1 MKTIMTFMLLFLTS
15 ISIYAQKVSGVV
27 LDEKKVPIIGAAVL
41 VKGTTQGAA
50 TDIDGKFELNV
61 PDLKNDALVVSYI
74 GYKKKHQKLDGKSML
89 TIMMEPEVHEI
100 QEVVISVGYGSMKK
114 SDITGSIV
122 SIQTSEEE
130 SLRATSFDRMLQ
142 GKAAGLVVNTG
153 SAAPGGASNVRIRGN
168 SSLRGNN
175 SPLYVV
181 DGIIITT
188 EETQNPMG
196 QGAGGGNSMM
206 SEQNPLSSISPQDIE
221 SIEVLKDASAT
232 AIYGS
237 QGANGV
243 ILITTKKGKTGK
255 PTVNVGMTLT
265 ASHMKKQ
272 VPMLETADYLGFYN
286 YFLGSTGTPLT
297 MNDVTPVN
305 WQERSTR
312 TALSQNYR
320 TSISGKANKTSYY
333 LSLGYLSNQG
343 IIKESAFSQYDMRL
357 NITQEISNVFQITS
371 NTSFSSLNTTMTSG
385 TDKLSNTR
393 SSLIR
398 HMVLFKPVMTSKTD
412 TESYDEELTG
422 PDAWFRDYDDDSND
436 NQFRTNITL
445 DIKPKDWLSF
455 QVKGGLNYRTKE
467 RSMWYG
473 KETFVGQQTNGKA
486 GISNIKNLAFNAEAL
501 MLVNKTFNKKHAV
514 SGTFGVVYNNSDLTS
529 SSITGEDFSIH
540 SLRAKGISSASIL
553 YPYIY
558 KEVGDQLFSV
568 LARGLYS
575 YDNKYMLTA
584 TFRADGSSK
593 FSKSNRFSYFPSFA
607 FAWRVNQEGF
617 MQDATSVSNMKL
629 RLGWGQVGSQAI
641 APYQTLSNYYNN
653 NYSKPDG
660 SVDTGVVPSRIANP
674 DLKWETSEQY
684 NAGVDV
690 GFFDQRLTFVF
701 DAYLKKTKDLLQEIA
716 IPTGS
721 GFNSMYINRGTIDNK
736 GIELTVDA
744 TPYQNKK
751 WKWNIGGNISVY
763 RSKIKSLGMPTS
775 TIGTLENVQAYLGGN
790 LGNNNTTKFPVNIFV
805 EGKPVGMFFG
815 YQTSG
820 IMQEANYNAQDP
832 SKRLSFNGAEIKPGE
847 VLFVDQNGDGVINES
862 DRTVIGN
869 PNPDFVYALNTS
881 LSYKNLTLDMA
892 FNGVYGNEIVNA
904 NLIDECDVKNASKN
918 VRKDA
923 YFQAWTPENKSNT
936 YPKLGT
942 QPNNVLSDRLVQDG
956 SYFRLSAL
964 TLSYNMNLKK
974 VKFIRSLVFSGT
986 VNNVFCITKY
996 NGYDPD
1002 VNSFSNDIDRMG
1014 IDLAS
1019 YPASRSYVL
1028 GVSATF

>member
-1 MKTIMTFMLLFLTS
+1 MKTVLTIILLLHTC
-15 ISIYAQKVSGVV
+15 ICIYGQKVSGVV
-27 LDEKKVPIIGAAVL
+27 LDERKEPVIGAAVQ
-41 VKGTTQGAA
+41 VKGTSQGTA
-50 TDIDGKFELNV
+50 TDIDGKFELEV
-61 PDLKNDALVVSYI
+61 PNIQNDVLVISYV
-74 GYKKKHQKLDGKSML
+74 GYKKKFHKPDGKTMF
-89 TIMMEPEVHEI
+89 TIMLEPDVHEI
-100 QEVVISVGYGSMKK
+100 QEVVVSVGYGSMKK

-142 GKAAGLVVNTG
+142 GKAAGLVVNSG

-196 QGAGGGNSMM
+196 QGSGGGNSMM

-243 ILITTKKGKTGK
+243 ILITTQKGKSGK

-265 ASHMKKQ
+265 ASQMKKEI
-272 VPMLETADYLGFYN
+272 PMLETSDYLEFYN
-286 YFLGSTGTPLT
+286 YFLGNSGTPLT

-305 WQERSTR
+305 WQDRSTR
-312 TALSQNYR
+312 TAFSQNYR
-320 TSISGKANKTSYY
+320 TSISGKSNKTSYY

-343 IIKESAFSQYDMRL
+343 IIKKSEFSQYDIRL
-357 NITQEISNVFQITS
+357 NVSQEISKMFQVTS
-371 NTSFSSLNTTMTSG
+371 NTSFSSLNTKMTSG

-398 HMVLFKPVMTSKTD
+398 HMVLFKPVIPSKQD
-412 TESYDEELTG
+412 MDGFDEELTG

-436 NQFRTNITL
+436 NQFRTNLTL
-445 DIKPKDWLSF
+445 DIKPLEWLSF
-455 QVKGGLNYRTKE
+455 QIKGGVSYRTKE

-486 GISNIKNLAFNAEAL
+486 GISNIRNLAFNTEAL
-501 MLVNKTFNKKHAV
+501 MLVNKKINRKHAL
-514 SGTFGVVYNNSDLTS
+514 SGTLGVVYNNSDLTS

-553 YPYIY
+553 YPYLY

-575 YDNKYMLTA
+575 FDNKYMLTA

-593 FSKSNRFSYFPSFA
+593 FNRDNRFSYFPSFA
-607 FAWRVNQEGF
+607 FAWRINQEEF
-617 MQDATSVSNMKL
+617 LKDASSVSNLKF

-660 SVDTGVVPSRIANP
+660 SVETGVIPSRIANP

-684 NAGVDV
+684 NAGIDA

-736 GIELTVDA
+736 GLEFTVDA
-744 TPYQNKK
+744 IAVQNKK
-751 WKWNIGGNISVY
+751 WRWSVGGNISIY
-763 RSKIKSLGMPTS
+763 RSKIKSLGLPAS
-775 TIGTLENVQAYLGGN
+775 TIGMLENVHAYLGGN
-790 LGNNNTTKFPVNIFV
+790 LGNNNTTKYPVNIFV

-815 YQTSG
+815 YKTNG
-820 IMQEANYNAQDP
+820 IMQESFYNAQDP
-832 SKRLSFNGAEIKPGE
+832 SKRLSFNGTEIKPGE
-847 VLFVDQNGDGVINES
+847 ILFVDQNGDGVINEA
-862 DRTVIGN
+862 DRTIIGN

-881 LSYKNLTLDMA
+881 LSYKNFTLDMA

-904 NLIDECDVKNASKN
+904 NLIDECDVKNAQKN
-918 VRKDA
+918 VRKEA
-923 YFQAWTPENKSNT
+923 YFQAWTPENQSNS
-936 YPKLGT
+936 YPKLGS

-964 TLSYNMNLKK
+964 TLSYNMNMKK

-1028 GVSATF
+1028 GISATF